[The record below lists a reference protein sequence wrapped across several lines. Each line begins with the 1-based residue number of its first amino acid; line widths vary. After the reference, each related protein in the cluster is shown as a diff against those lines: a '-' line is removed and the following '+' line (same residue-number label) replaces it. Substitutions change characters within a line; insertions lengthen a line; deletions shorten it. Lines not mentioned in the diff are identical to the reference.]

1 MEEKKII
8 IDISWLSILK
18 IISALL
24 AVWLIWSVQDIII
37 LFFIVLVLVA
47 ALSPVVDAWSKK
59 MNRTLATLLVYL
71 LILACLILIGFVII
85 PPVVAQIKNLS
96 YDLPYL
102 SQQIFPVFGAWR
114 EVIDFSTQSLT
125 TLASQLQ
132 SVSSSVYST
141 TVGFIGGI
149 IGIFTV
155 LVLTFYLLLEEQGAK
170 KLLNK
175 YLPIHNREI
184 YIDIM
189 QKVGLKMGAWMRGQL
204 FLALIVGIIDYLG
217 LVIIGIPY
225 ALTLG
230 VWAGITE
237 IIPYIG
243 PILGAIP
250 AIIIALTISPIQ
262 GLLVLIFF
270 VIVQQVESNFLVPKV
285 MQKAVGLSPV
295 IIILALLIG
304 GKLAGILGVVLAVP
318 VAAVV
323 GVFIQELPKIRSTQ
337 IYK

>member
-8 IDISWLSILK
+8 IDISWVSILK
-18 IISALL
+18 VIVALL
-24 AVWLIWSVQDIII
+24 AVWLVWSVQDIII

-59 MNRTLATLLVYL
+59 INRALATSLVYL
-71 LILACLILIGFVII
+71 LILACLVLIGLVII
-85 PPVVAQIKNLS
+85 PPVVAQIRSLS

-102 SQQIFPVFGAWR
+102 SKQIFPVFGAWR
-114 EVIDFSTQSLT
+114 EIIDFSTQSLT

-132 SVSSSVYST
+132 SVSSSIYST
-141 TVGFIGGI
+141 TVGFIGGVV
-149 IGIFTV
+149 GVFTV

-170 KLLNK
+170 KLLHK
-175 YLPIHNREI
+175 YLPIQNRET

-204 FLALIVGIIDYLG
+204 FLALVVGVIDFAG
-217 LVIIGIPY
+217 LVIIGVPY

-230 VWAGITE
+230 VWAGLTE

-243 PILGAIP
+243 PVLGAIP
-250 AIIIALTISPIQ
+250 AVIIALTISPIQ

-270 VIVQQVESNFLVPKV
+270 IVVQQVESNFLVPKI

-295 IIILALLIG
+295 IIILVLLIG
-304 GKLAGILGVVLAVP
+304 GKLAGILGIILAVP
-318 VAAVV
+318 VAATIGGFV
-323 GVFIQELPKIRSTQ
+323 QELPKLRQ
-337 IYK
+337 R

>member
-8 IDISWLSILK
+8 IDISWVSILK
-18 IISALL
+18 VIVALL
-24 AVWLIWSVQDIII
+24 AVWLVWSVQDIII

-59 MNRTLATLLVYL
+59 INRALATSLVYL
-71 LILACLILIGFVII
+71 LILACLVLIGLVII
-85 PPVVAQIKNLS
+85 PPVVAQIRSLS

-102 SQQIFPVFGAWR
+102 SKQIFPVFGAWR
-114 EVIDFSTQSLT
+114 EIIDFSTQSLT

-132 SVSSSVYST
+132 SVSSSIYST
-141 TVGFIGGI
+141 TVGFIGGVV
-149 IGIFTV
+149 GVFTV

-170 KLLNK
+170 KLLHK
-175 YLPIHNREI
+175 YLPIQNRET

-204 FLALIVGIIDYLG
+204 FLALVVGVIDFAG
-217 LVIIGIPY
+217 LVIIGVPY

-230 VWAGITE
+230 VWAGLTE

-243 PILGAIP
+243 PVLGAIP
-250 AIIIALTISPIQ
+250 AVIIALTISPIQ

-270 VIVQQVESNFLVPKV
+270 IVVQQVESNFLVPKI

-295 IIILALLIG
+295 IIILVLLIG
-304 GKLAGILGVVLAVP
+304 GKLAGILGIILAVP
-318 VAAVV
+318 VAATI
-323 GVFIQELPKIRSTQ
+323 GVFVQELPKLRQ
-337 IYK
+337 R